1 MSHCQ
6 VCQFAK
12 GRRQNTRLYT
22 PLPIPSASWEHLS
35 MDFILRLPCTL
46 RKHDSILVVV
56 DRFSKMGHVIPCSKM
71 ADASHVVHLFFREM
85 VRLHGLSKSIVF
97 LIGMSA
103 SQDTFGELFGRKWG
117 PRLNSLSYTILKLT
131 VRLR

>member
-1 MSHCQ
+1 
-6 VCQFAK
+6 
-12 GRRQNTRLYT
+12 
-22 PLPIPSASWEHLS
+22 

-97 LIGMSA
+97 
-103 SQDTFGELFGRKWG
+103 
-117 PRLNSLSYTILKLT
+117 
-131 VRLR
+131 